1 MVLTYTDSATLAALS
16 QRNERHMTPIAVLG
30 AGKMGAA
37 LVDRWA
43 EAGREVVVWNRTLE
57 TAQRLERPGVTAI
70 ESLDAAVA
78 GANVVVSM
86 LTDGH
91 ALRAVLLDSGIVSS
105 MQRGTL
111 LVDLSTIDVATS
123 ADVAIACEIAGVQ
136 YVRGAVSGTP
146 PVVRSGS
153 ASLLLSAEPQ
163 ALDAARPYLAEIT
176 SSLIVLGTREES
188 RVVKIAINGMLAG
201 TMQLL
206 AEATLL
212 AEASGVSRET
222 FLAALDGSVLGSRFI
237 SYKGAALI
245 EENFAPTFTTRDMA
259 KDVSLALDQ
268 ATSVGIKTP
277 AALLVREQLD
287 AVIDAGNGS
296 LDFASLFTLLQENS
310 G

>member
-1 MVLTYTDSATLAALS
+1 
-16 QRNERHMTPIAVLG
+16 MTPIAVLG
-30 AGKMGAA
+30 TGKMGAA
-37 LVDRWA
+37 LIDRWA
-43 EAGREVVVWNRTLE
+43 EAGREVVVWNRTFE
-57 TAQRLERPGVTAI
+57 TAQSLERPGVKAVQ
-70 ESLDAAVA
+70 SLNAAVTQA
-78 GANVVVSM
+78 TAVVSM

-91 ALRAVLLDSGIVSS
+91 ALRAVLLDSGAVSS
-105 MQRGTL
+105 MKRGTL
-111 LVDLSTIDVATS
+111 LIDLSTIDVATS
-123 ADVAIACEIAGVQ
+123 ADVAIACELAGVQ

-146 PVVRSGS
+146 AVVKSGS
-153 ASLLLSAEPQ
+153 ASLLLSAEPH
-163 ALDAARPYLAEIT
+163 ALDAARPYLADIT
-176 SSLIVLGTREES
+176 SSCKILGSGEES

-212 AEASGVSRET
+212 AEVSGVSRET

-245 EENFAPTFTTRDMA
+245 AENFAPTFTTRDMA

-268 ATSVGIKTP
+268 ATSVRINTP
-277 AALLVREQLD
+277 AARLVRDQLE

-310 G
+310 H